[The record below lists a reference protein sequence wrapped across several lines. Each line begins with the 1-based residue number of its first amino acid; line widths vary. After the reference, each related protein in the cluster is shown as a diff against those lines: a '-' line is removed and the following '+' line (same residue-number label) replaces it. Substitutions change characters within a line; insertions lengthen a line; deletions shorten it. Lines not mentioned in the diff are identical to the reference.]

1 MPLKK
6 TIQKA
11 QKDKREGKSVFT
23 QAGEFV
29 KEAIDNI
36 RKGKHGA
43 RNTKQAIA
51 IGLSE
56 ARSAGVEIPERGS
69 AGKKAAKK
77 TTSRISKKKVSAKR
91 SKAARDR
98 LKDEPRRT
106 VSKKALSKQTKKVAK
121 QRGHAALSASAK
133 KAAKTRARNK
143 KASSTKSA

>member
-11 QKDKREGKSVFT
+11 QHAKREGKSVFT

-56 ARSAGVEIPERGS
+56 ARSAGVEIPERGP
-69 AGKKAAKK
+69 KKAKK
-77 TTSRISKKKVSAKR
+77 RTMKKARGRIVKKKVSATR
-91 SKAARDR
+91 SRAARAR
-98 LKDEPRRT
+98 LKDEPRST
-106 VSKKALSKQTKKVAK
+106 VSKK
-121 QRGHAALSASAK
+121 ALSASAK
-133 KAAKTRARNK
+133 KAAKTRVHNK
-143 KASSTKSA
+143 KTTSSKKARKRTTT